1 MFVLLIP
8 KGQPNP
14 NLHRNSAIRQAKS
27 PEEIEKQLQKQPA
40 KSQKQVWKFADL
52 TTEQKRLPC

>member
-14 NLHRNSAIRQAKS
+14 NLHRNYAIRQAKS

-40 KSQKQVWKFADL
+40 KSQKQV
-52 TTEQKRLPC
+52 